1 MIKACLFDLDGVIV
15 DTAIFHYQA
24 WKRLANELG
33 FDLSE
38 SENEQ
43 LKGISRMESLAIL
56 LDLGNK
62 QDAFTQKEKEAFA
75 ARKNE
80 WYRELILKITPNDL
94 LPGSVAYITQLRKE
108 GYKIGLGSASKNA
121 QTILQQLQITS
132 LFHTVIDGTC
142 ITHSKP
148 HPEVFLKG
156 AEALNCKPQECV
168 VFEDAQSGI
177 EAALAG
183 GMIAIGVGNKEQL
196 HRAHRVIPDLAHA
209 SVELI
214 KTIE

>member
-15 DTAIFHYQA
+15 DTAIFHFQA

-38 SENEQ
+38 DENEQ
-43 LKGISRMESLAIL
+43 LKGISRMESLDIL
-56 LDLGNK
+56 LGLGNK
-62 QDAFTQKEKEAFA
+62 QQAFSEEEKESFA

-80 WYRELILKITPNDL
+80 WYRELIMKITPNDL
-94 LPGSVAYITQLRKE
+94 LPGSVEYITKLRNK
-108 GYKIGLGSASKNA
+108 GYKIALGSASKNA
-121 QTILQQLQITS
+121 QTILQQLQITT
-132 LFHTVIDGTC
+132 LFDAVIDGTC
-142 ITHSKP
+142 IEHSKP

-156 AEALNCKPQECV
+156 AEALHCHPIECV

-183 GMIAIGVGNKEQL
+183 GMKTIGVGNEKQL
-196 HRAHRVIPDLAHA
+196 YKAHRVIPDLAHA

-214 KTIE
+214 ETIE

>member
-38 SENEQ
+38 AENEQ
-43 LKGISRMESLAIL
+43 LKGISRMESLDIL
-56 LDLGNK
+56 LGLGNK
-62 QDAFTQKEKEAFA
+62 LQAFTQEEKETFA
-75 ARKNE
+75 AKKNE
-80 WYRELILKITPNDL
+80 WYRELIMKITPDDL
-94 LPGSVAYITQLRKE
+94 LPGSVAYITQLRNK
-108 GYKIGLGSASKNA
+108 GYKIALGSASKNA
-121 QTILQQLQITS
+121 QTILQQLQITD
-132 LFHTVIDGTC
+132 LFDAVIDGTC
-142 ITHSKP
+142 IQHSKP

-156 AEALNCKPQECV
+156 AEALHCHPIECV

-183 GMIAIGVGNKEQL
+183 GMKAIGVGEPKQL
-196 HRAHRVIPDLAHA
+196 HKAHQVIPDLAHA
-209 SVELI
+209 SIELI
-214 KTIE
+214 ETIE